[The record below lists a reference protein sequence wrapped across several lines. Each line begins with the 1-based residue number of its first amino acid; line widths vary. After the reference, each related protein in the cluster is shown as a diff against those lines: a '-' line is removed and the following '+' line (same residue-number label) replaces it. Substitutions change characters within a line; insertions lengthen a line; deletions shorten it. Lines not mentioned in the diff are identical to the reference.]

1 MTTSTHTLRFSALLL
16 GATLSFSCAAQDDA
30 HPSREREALRRT
42 QAALRQAQ
50 EGQAALAKEKDDLA
64 RQRDKLDEVA
74 ARTQTLLAASRSDS
88 GRLNA
93 SLVHAQEELAAAQAR
108 DDAARKDLE
117 TRLAGQA
124 QRLAEMQ
131 RIADERARSNA
142 VLVALLE
149 RATQSLTA
157 AEKANLRMHALGL
170 EMIERL
176 RGREADGGVG
186 AGDPVLG
193 FGQVRLENE
202 AEALRDKLDA
212 AKLANGAQAVGAAK

>member
-1 MTTSTHTLRFSALLL
+1 MTATTHALRFASLLL

-30 HPSREREALRRT
+30 HTSREREALRRT

-50 EGQAALAKEKDDLA
+50 ETQAALAKEKDDLA
-64 RQRDKLDEVA
+64 SQRDKLDEA
-74 ARTQTLLAASRSDS
+74 AKRTQSLLAASRSDT

-93 SLVHAQEELAAAQAR
+93 SLVHAQEELAATQAR
-108 DDAARKDLE
+108 AEAARTDLE
-117 TRLAGQA
+117 TRLAEQA

-142 VLVALLE
+142 ALAALLE
-149 RATQSLTA
+149 QATQSLTA
-157 AEKANLRMHALGL
+157 AEKANLQMHALGL
-170 EMIERL
+170 QMIERL
-176 RGREADGGVG
+176 RGREAGTDGD

-212 AKLANGAQAVGAAK
+212 ARLANGAKTSSVAK